1 MAVKAGESPG
11 TRTITVAHSPD
22 SDDAFMFYG
31 LATNKL
37 ETDGLKFE
45 HTLKDIQTLNEDA
58 KQGVYD
64 VTAISFH
71 AYAYVA
77 DKYALLPHGASIGDK
92 YGPILVTR
100 EPRDAEEIPKMHIA
114 VPGELTSAF
123 LALRIYN
130 SDFKYSVVP
139 FDKIMDAVHKGEV
152 DAGLLIH
159 EGQLFY
165 KQMGLD
171 KVLDLGEWW
180 HERTGLPL
188 PMGGNVIRRDLGPD
202 LMRQV
207 SKHLHRSIVFS
218 MENREDALAYAMQF
232 ARDMQPELADR
243 FVAMWVNDLTLDY
256 GDRGKEAVNR
266 LLTEGYEKGIIPDKV
281 AVDFV
286 DQD

>member
-1 MAVKAGESPG
+1 MAVKAGVEPG
-11 TRTITVAHSPD
+11 VRTITVAHSPD

-58 KQGVYD
+58 KNGVYD

-71 AYAYVA
+71 AYAYIA

-92 YGPILVTR
+92 YGPIVVSK
-100 EPRDAEEIPKMHIA
+100 EPRKPEDIGEMTIA
-114 VPGELTSAF
+114 VPGELTSAY
-123 LALRIYN
+123 LALRIFN
-130 SDFKYSVVP
+130 RDFKHIVVP
-139 FDKIMDAVHKGEV
+139 FDEIIEAVQEGDA

-165 KQMGLD
+165 MQQGLD

-188 PMGGNVIRRDLGPD
+188 PMGGNAIRRELGGD
-202 LMRQV
+202 LMRHV
-207 SKHLHRSIVFS
+207 SKCLHQSIVYS
-218 MENREDALAYAMQF
+218 MENREDALSYAMQF
-232 ARDMQPELADR
+232 ARDMPVELADR

-256 GDRGKEAVNR
+256 GERGREAVRR
-266 LLTEGYEKGIIPDKV
+266 LLQEGYDAGIIPNRV
-281 AVDFV
+281 EVDFV
-286 DQD
+286 E

>member
-1 MAVKAGESPG
+1 MQSKPEIK
-11 TRTITVAHSPD
+11 TITVAHSPD

-45 HTLKDIQTLNEDA
+45 HTLKDIQSLNEDA
-58 KQGVYD
+58 KNGVFD

-92 YGPILVTR
+92 YGPIVVSKEQYKPEDIGKL
-100 EPRDAEEIPKMHIA
+100 KIA
-114 VPGELTSAF
+114 IPGELTSAY

-130 SDFKYSVVP
+130 QDFEYVVVP
-139 FDKIMDAVHKGEV
+139 FDKIIDAVRDGKA

-165 KQMGLD
+165 KQFGLS

-188 PMGGNVIRRDLGPD
+188 PMGGNVIRRDLGEE
-202 LMRQV
+202 LMRKV
-207 SKHLHRSIVFS
+207 SKHLHRSIMYS
-218 MENREDALAYAMQF
+218 MENREDALSYAMQF
-232 ARDMQPELADR
+232 ARDMPTELADR

-256 GDRGKEAVNR
+256 GDRGREGVKR
-266 LLTEGYEKGIIPDKV
+266 LLEEGFEKGIIKNKV
-281 AVDFV
+281 EVDFV
-286 DQD
+286 D

>member
-1 MAVKAGESPG
+1 METGTESSPEQ
-11 TRTITVAHSPD
+11 RVVTVAHSPD

-37 ETDGLKFE
+37 ETDGIKFE
-45 HTLKDIQTLNEDA
+45 HTLKDIQSLNEDA
-58 KQGVYD
+58 KNGVYD

-92 YGPILVTR
+92 YGPIVVAR
-100 EPRDAEEIPKMHIA
+100 EPRSPDEIADMKIA
-114 VPGELTSAF
+114 IPGELTSAF
-123 LALRIYN
+123 LALRLFN
-130 SDFKYSVVP
+130 SKFEYVVRP
-139 FDKIMDAVHKGEV
+139 FDKIIDAVQKGDV

-165 KQMGLD
+165 KELGLD

-188 PMGGNVIRRDLGPD
+188 PMGGNAIKRDLGDD
-202 LMRQV
+202 LMKQV
-207 SKHLHRSIVFS
+207 SRHLHRSIMYS

-232 ARDMQPELADR
+232 ARDMAPEVADR
-243 FVAMWVNDLTLDY
+243 FVAMWVNELTLDY
-256 GDRGKEAVNR
+256 GERGKEGVRR
-266 LLTEGYEKGIIPDKV
+266 LLAEGHEAGIIPHKV
-281 AVDFV
+281 EVEFV
-286 DQD
+286 D

>member
-1 MAVKAGESPG
+1 MTTTDAPAI
-11 TRTITVAHSPD
+11 RTITVAHSPD

-31 LATNKL
+31 LATGKL
-37 ETDGLKFE
+37 ATDGLKFE
-45 HTLKDIQTLNEDA
+45 HTLKDIQSLNHDA
-58 KQGVYD
+58 RNGVFD

-92 YGPILVTR
+92 YGPIVVSK
-100 EPRDAEEIPKMHIA
+100 EPRDAGEIGQMKIA
-114 VPGELTSAF
+114 VPGELTSAY

-130 SDFKYSVVP
+130 KDFQHIVVP
-139 FDKIMDAVHKGEV
+139 FDEIIDAVQSGIV

-165 KQMGLD
+165 NQLGLD

-180 HERTGLPL
+180 HDKTGLPL
-188 PMGGNVIRRDLGPD
+188 PMGGNVIRRDLGKD
-202 LMRQV
+202 LMQQV
-207 SKHLHRSIVFS
+207 SKHLLNSIQYS
-218 MENREDALAYAMQF
+218 MDNREDALAYAMQF

-256 GDRGKEAVNR
+256 GMRGRKAVKR
-266 LLTEGYEKGIIPDKV
+266 LLDEGHKAGIIPHKV
-281 AVDFV
+281 KVEFAD
-286 DQD
+286 